1 MPSRGRQFLL
11 TRAAWWW
18 VLCVGLLPLLGLVVL
33 TVQDGLGA
41 NPAEYLIRATGDW
54 TLRGLCLGLAIT
66 PLRVQLG
73 WPELARYRR
82 MLGLLTY
89 LYACLH
95 LACYV
100 LFDMGLDLQEI
111 LLDVI
116 KRPFIWLGM
125 SAWLLLSV
133 MAATSFNRAVRWLGG
148 ARWQALHRAVY
159 AVAALAV
166 LHFWWMRAAK
176 SNFNEVLVYAAILGA
191 LLAWRLQRAWQ
202 RRRLRAAKPTSE
214 V

>member
-1 MPSRGRQFLL
+1 MRVLRHALL
-11 TRAAWWW
+11 TRRAWWG
-18 VLCVGLLPLLGLVVL
+18 VLGLGLLPLLQLLVWMG
-33 TVQDGLGA
+33 QGDLGA
-41 NPAEYLIRATGDW
+41 NPAETLIRSTGDW

-73 WPELARYRR
+73 WPELARFRR

-95 LACYV
+95 LSCYA
-100 LFDMGLDLQEI
+100 LFDMGLDLPEI
-111 LLDVI
+111 VRDVL
-116 KRPFIWLGM
+116 KRPFIWLGV
-125 SAWLLLSV
+125 SAWVLLSL

-148 ARWQALHRAVY
+148 ARWQALHRVVY
-159 AVAALAV
+159 AVAVLAV

-176 SNFNEVLVYAAILGA
+176 SNFNEVLVYAGILGA

-202 RRRLRAAKPTSE
+202 RKRQRAAKPSSA